1 MSKLITNV
9 TPKDKS
15 LERMIEI
22 IVEELKPAIGAMVDE
37 RLKEAGVGSAKPD
50 MAANLASKYK
60 LPASEFE
67 APAADDDRWDTL
79 PPGDAPRRA
88 SNGRKMPPSLADLYQ
103 APDADDDDRY
113 NTLPS

>member
-1 MSKLITNV
+1 MNKHFVTNV

-37 RLKEAGVGSAKPD
+37 KLKEAGVGAAGGD

-60 LPASEFE
+60 LPGGD
-67 APAADDDRWDTL
+67 PWDTL
-79 PPGDAPRRA
+79 P
-88 SNGRKMPPSLADLYQ
+88 S
-103 APDADDDDRY
+103 
-113 NTLPS
+113 

>member
-1 MSKLITNV
+1 MNKQFVTNV

-37 RLKEAGVGSAKPD
+37 KLKEAGVGGSAKPD
-50 MAANLASKYK
+50 MAANLASKYT
-60 LPASEFE
+60 LPGSEFE
-67 APAADDDRWDTL
+67 APD
-79 PPGDAPRRA
+79 GDAPSRA

-103 APDADDDDRY
+103 APDADDDNRY